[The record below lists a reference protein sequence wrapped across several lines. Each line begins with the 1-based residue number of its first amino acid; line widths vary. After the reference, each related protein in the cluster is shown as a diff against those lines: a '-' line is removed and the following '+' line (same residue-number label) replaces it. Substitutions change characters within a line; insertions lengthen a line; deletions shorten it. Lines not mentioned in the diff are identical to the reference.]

1 MEFAGICLITE
12 NVPALAKFYSQVLG
26 VEVADG
32 DIHVELKTK
41 GASIAI
47 FSSKGMEAM
56 ALGSTKDL
64 GYGSVSML
72 FLVEDVDL
80 EYERLRKAGVEFL
93 MLPTTHPWGSRSFF
107 FKDPDG
113 NIITFACRL

>member
-26 VEVADG
+26 IKAEDG

-56 ALGSTKDL
+56 APGSMRGAGNGNVT
-64 GYGSVSML
+64 ML
-72 FLVEDVDL
+72 FLVEDVDS
-80 EYERLRKAGVEFL
+80 EYERLKKAGVKFL
-93 MLPTTHPWGSRSFF
+93 MPPTTHPWGSRSFF

-113 NIITFACRL
+113 NIISFACRL